1 MDNGTEWY
9 GEFKEELINSGTK
22 VEYTLPYCP
31 EQNGQ
36 QERTNKTI
44 KDGLKLFISE
54 KSNFNE
60 EEFDKELAR
69 LVTVYNESHIH
80 SALGMTIKK
89 FKEINNEIKK
99 VDTNVLS
106 NNQIGE
112 IISKQS
118 FAIQPLSTSKK
129 EKPRMLKNQE
139 IKEEKNKISLLMIS
153 Y

>member
-118 FAIQPLSTSKK
+118 FAIQTSINIKK
-129 EKPRMLKNQE
+129 RKTKNAEKSR
-139 IKEEKNKISLLMIS
+139 NKGRKKTKYLC
-153 Y
+153 